1 MFSLVASQTPANSNM
16 VSWEGG
22 TGTRIVKDG
31 NASCP
36 APWTLWAVTVTF
48 RFLINDVQKGSR
60 VLDDQLRRKKFI
72 NLLFGI

>member
-1 MFSLVASQTPANSNM
+1 MHLALLLGPYGQS
-16 VSWEGG
+16 
-22 TGTRIVKDG
+22 
-31 NASCP
+31 
-36 APWTLWAVTVTF
+36 VTVTF